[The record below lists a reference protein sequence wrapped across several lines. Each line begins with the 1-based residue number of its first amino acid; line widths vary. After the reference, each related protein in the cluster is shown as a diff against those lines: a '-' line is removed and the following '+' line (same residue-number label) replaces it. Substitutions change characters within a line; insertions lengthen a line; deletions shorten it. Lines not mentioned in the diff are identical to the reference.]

1 MAGLHP
7 LASSRIFN
15 CPRLSVSYSAH
26 RSSLLSV
33 APPPSISNNLQLR
46 SQRSQRRRGS
56 SVVTRAGT
64 SNYIFAFLFPMTLL
78 AVTVLTSIRIADK
91 LDQKF
96 MEEVPIKTLSELV
109 IEQSI
114 LESEEDDGDAAGT
127 SPKEE
132 TESSC
137 RPNRPKRQAD
147 TPST

>member
-96 MEEVPIKTLSELV
+96 MEELV

>member
-1 MAGLHP
+1 MAGLRP
-7 LASSRIFN
+7 LASSSIFN
-15 CPRLSVSYSAH
+15 CPMLSGSYNAH
-26 RSSLLSV
+26 RSSLPSI
-33 APPPSISNNLQLR
+33 ASPPSICNKAPILQLR
-46 SQRSQRRRGS
+46 SQRSQKRRGS
-56 SVVTRAGT
+56 SLVTRAGT

-78 AVTVLTSIRIADK
+78 AVTVLISIRIADK

-96 MEEVPIKTLSELV
+96 LEELV

-132 TESSC
+132 TKSSR

>member
-15 CPRLSVSYSAH
+15 CPRLSVSYNAH

-96 MEEVPIKTLSELV
+96 MEELV

-132 TESSC
+132 TESSR